1 MDLCSGS
8 ADCLTCRIKKVF
20 MSKQVFSIQRFSA
33 LALFAILAF
42 AVSSATAQNST
53 TAPPNFHSPAAALT
67 PAEASPVVSHPATT
81 GPINHNYTLK
91 KVDGTLNILVD
102 PDGTW
107 NFSGNTKSF
116 PGKDY
121 DVTLALKN
129 STGAVVL
136 FHYVG
141 DASHGIQ
148 FSKQGKNEILKENF
162 ASFASSHKSAW
173 EYRLH
178 ENAAGKRAAY
188 EAREKKREEL
198 KKAEEEAKKRHDEK
212 VAAEKKAELKAEEQ
226 AELKWE
232 EQHQAQ
238 QQQQSSGG
246 GGGSSVGSVLST
258 IGSVAG
264 AVLSFL

>member
-1 MDLCSGS
+1 
-8 ADCLTCRIKKVF
+8 
-20 MSKQVFSIQRFSA
+20 MSKYISGITRFSA
-33 LALFAILAF
+33 LTLFAILAF
-42 AVSSATAQNST
+42 AVSSATAQPAPT
-53 TAPPNFHSPAAALT
+53 TT

-81 GPINHNYTLK
+81 GPISHNYILK

-116 PGKDY
+116 PGKDF

-136 FHYVG
+136 FHYIG

-148 FSKQGKNEILKENF
+148 FSRQGQNPILKENF
-162 ASFASSHKSAW
+162 TSFASSHKSAW
-173 EYRLH
+173 EYRLY
-178 ENAAGKRAAY
+178 ESAAGKRAAY

-198 KKAEEEAKKRHDEK
+198 RKAEEEARKRHDEK
-212 VAAEKKAELKAEEQ
+212 VAAEKRAELKAEEQ

-232 EQHQAQ
+232 EQQQAQ
-238 QQQQSSGG
+238 QHQQSSGG
-246 GGGSSVGSVLST
+246 GGGTSVGSVLSA
-258 IGSVAG
+258 IASGPG

>member
-1 MDLCSGS
+1 
-8 ADCLTCRIKKVF
+8 
-20 MSKQVFSIQRFSA
+20 MSKVIPANKRCSA
-33 LALFAILAF
+33 LALFAILVF
-42 AVSSATAQNST
+42 AVSSATAQTS
-53 TAPPNFHSPAAALT
+53 PRPPAAT
-67 PAEASPVVSHPATT
+67 PAEASPVASHPATT
-81 GPINHNYTLK
+81 GPISHNFILK

-107 NFSGNTKSF
+107 NFSGNTKAF
-116 PGKDY
+116 PGKDF

-136 FHYVG
+136 FQYVG
-141 DASHGIQ
+141 DATHGIQ
-148 FSKQGKNEILKENF
+148 FSKQGQNQILKENF

-173 EYRLH
+173 EYRLY
-178 ENAAGKRAAY
+178 ENAAGKRQLY
-188 EAREKKREEL
+188 EERLRKREEL
-198 KKAEEEAKKRHDEK
+198 RKAEEEARKRHDEK
-212 VAAEKKAELKAEEQ
+212 VAAEKRKELKDEEQ

-232 EQHQAQ
+232 EQYQAQHPQQ

-246 GGGSSVGSVLST
+246 GGGSTVGSVLST

>member
-1 MDLCSGS
+1 
-8 ADCLTCRIKKVF
+8 
-20 MSKQVFSIQRFSA
+20 MSKVIPAVQRYSA
-33 LALFAILAF
+33 LALIAILAI
-42 AVSSATAQNST
+42 AVSSAMAQTSTA
-53 TAPPNFHSPAAALT
+53 T

-81 GPINHNYTLK
+81 GPISHNYTLK

-102 PDGTW
+102 PDGNW
-107 NFSGNTKSF
+107 NFSGNTKAF
-116 PGKDY
+116 PGKDF

-136 FHYVG
+136 FQYIG

-148 FSKQGKNEILKENF
+148 FSKQGKNDILKENF

-173 EYRLH
+173 EYRLY
-178 ENAAGKRAAY
+178 ESTAGKRALY
-188 EAREKKREEL
+188 EAREKKKEEIR
-198 KKAEEEAKKRHDEK
+198 KAEEEARKRHDEK

-232 EQHQAQ
+232 QQQQAQ
-238 QQQQSSGG
+238 QKQQSG

-258 IGSVAG
+258 IGG
-264 AVLSFL
+264 AIGSVLSFL

>member
-1 MDLCSGS
+1 
-8 ADCLTCRIKKVF
+8 
-20 MSKQVFSIQRFSA
+20 MSKQIFSIQRFSA
-33 LALFAILAF
+33 LALFAILVF
-42 AVSSATAQNST
+42 AVSSATAQP
-53 TAPPNFHSPAAALT
+53 APATT

-81 GPINHNYTLK
+81 GPIDHNYKLK

-116 PGKDY
+116 PGKDF

-129 STGAVVL
+129 STGAVIL
-136 FHYVG
+136 FHYIG

-173 EYRLH
+173 EYRLY
-178 ENAAGKRAAY
+178 ESAAGKRVAY

-198 KKAEEEAKKRHDEK
+198 KKAEEEARKRHDEK
-212 VAAEKKAELKAEEQ
+212 AAAEKRAELKAEEQ

-232 EQHQAQ
+232 QQQAQ
-238 QQQQSSGG
+238 QHQQSSSGG
-246 GGGSSVGSVLST
+246 GGGDGGTSVGSILSS

-264 AVLSFL
+264 AVMSFL

>member
-1 MDLCSGS
+1 MHI
-8 ADCLTCRIKKVF
+8 TIIKR
-20 MSKQVFSIQRFSA
+20 SSA
-33 LALFAILAF
+33 LALFVILAF
-42 AVSSATAQNST
+42 TVSSAMAQT
-53 TAPPNFHSPAAALT
+53 SPAATAAA
-67 PAEASPVVSHPATT
+67 PAEGSPVVSHPATT
-81 GPINHNYTLK
+81 GPISHNYTLK

-107 NFSGNTKSF
+107 NFSGNTKAF
-116 PGKDY
+116 PGKDF

-148 FSKQGKNEILKENF
+148 FSKQGQNDILKENF
-162 ASFASSHKSAW
+162 ASFASSHKSVW
-173 EYRLH
+173 EYRLY
-178 ENAAGKRAAY
+178 ESTAGKRQLY
-188 EAREKKREEL
+188 EERVKKREEL
-198 KKAEEEAKKRHDEK
+198 KKAEEEARKRHDEK
-212 VAAEKKAELKAEEQ
+212 VAAEKRAELKAEEQ

-232 EQHQAQ
+232 QQQHT

>member
-1 MDLCSGS
+1 
-8 ADCLTCRIKKVF
+8 
-20 MSKQVFSIQRFSA
+20 MSKHISVLQRSSA
-33 LALFAILAF
+33 LALVVILAF
-42 AVSSATAQNST
+42 AASSATAQS
-53 TAPPNFHSPAAALT
+53 SPATT
-67 PAEASPVVSHPATT
+67 PVEASPVVSHPATT
-81 GPINHNYTLK
+81 GPISHNYTLK
-91 KVDGTLNILVD
+91 KVDGTLNILVN

-107 NFSGNTKSF
+107 NFSGSTKSF
-116 PGKDY
+116 PGKDF
-121 DVTLALKN
+121 DVSLALKN

-136 FHYVG
+136 FQYVG

-148 FSKQGKNEILKENF
+148 FSKQGQNDILKENF

-173 EYRLH
+173 EYRLY
-178 ENAAGKRAAY
+178 ENAAGKRQLY
-188 EAREKKREEL
+188 EERLKKREEL
-198 KKAEEEAKKRHDEK
+198 LKAEQEAKKRHDEK

-232 EQHQAQ
+232 QQQQAQAQ
-238 QQQQSSGG
+238 QKQQQSS

>member
-1 MDLCSGS
+1 
-8 ADCLTCRIKKVF
+8 
-20 MSKQVFSIQRFSA
+20 MSKHISGITRYSA
-33 LALFAILAF
+33 LALSAILVF
-42 AVSSATAQNST
+42 AVSSATAQNSPTT
-53 TAPPNFHSPAAALT
+53 TAAA
-67 PAEASPVVSHPATT
+67 PAEASPVVSHPAAP
-81 GPINHNYTLK
+81 GPISHNYTLK
-91 KVDGTLNILVD
+91 KIDGTLNILVD

-116 PGKDY
+116 PGKDF

-129 STGAVVL
+129 STGAVIL
-136 FHYVG
+136 FHYIG

-173 EYRLH
+173 EYRLY
-178 ENAAGKRAAY
+178 ESAAGKKQLY
-188 EAREKKREEL
+188 EERVKKREEL
-198 KKAEEEAKKRHDEK
+198 RKAEEEARKRHDEK
-212 VAAEKKAELKAEEQ
+212 VAAEKRAELKAEEQ

-232 EQHQAQ
+232 QQHQA

-246 GGGSSVGSVLST
+246 GGTSVGSVLST

>member
-1 MDLCSGS
+1 
-8 ADCLTCRIKKVF
+8 
-20 MSKQVFSIQRFSA
+20 MSKEVRVIQRFSA
-33 LALFAILAF
+33 LALVAILVIA
-42 AVSSATAQNST
+42 ASSVMAQSSTKPSST
-53 TAPPNFHSPAAALT
+53 TAAAA

-81 GPINHNYTLK
+81 GPISHNYTLK

-107 NFSGNTKSF
+107 NFSGNTKAF
-116 PGKDY
+116 PGKDF

-129 STGAVVL
+129 TTGAVVL
-136 FHYVG
+136 FQYIG

-148 FSKQGKNEILKENF
+148 FSKQGKNDILEENF
-162 ASFASSHKSAW
+162 ASFAKSHKSAW
-173 EYRLH
+173 EYRLY
-178 ENAAGKRAAY
+178 ESTAGKRALY
-188 EAREKKREEL
+188 EAREKKKEEIR
-198 KKAEEEAKKRHDEK
+198 KAEEEAKKRHDEK

-232 EQHQAQ
+232 QQQQAQQQQ

-246 GGGSSVGSVLST
+246 GSSIGSVLGT

>member
-1 MDLCSGS
+1 
-8 ADCLTCRIKKVF
+8 
-20 MSKQVFSIQRFSA
+20 MSKHISGITRYSA
-33 LALFAILAF
+33 LALVAILAF
-42 AVSSATAQNST
+42 AVSSATAQNTT
-53 TAPPNFHSPAAALT
+53 TAPPKFHAPAAALT
-67 PAEASPVVSHPATT
+67 PAEASPVASHPATT
-81 GPINHNYTLK
+81 GPISHNYILK

-116 PGKDY
+116 PGKDF

-148 FSKQGKNEILKENF
+148 FSKQGKNQILKENF

-173 EYRLH
+173 EYRLY
-178 ENAAGKRAAY
+178 ESAAGKRAAY
-188 EAREKKREEL
+188 EERVKKREEL
-198 KKAEEEAKKRHDEK
+198 RKAEEEARKRHDEK
-212 VAAEKKAELKAEEQ
+212 VAAEKRAELKAEEQ
-226 AELKWE
+226 VELKWE

-238 QQQQSSGG
+238 QQQNSGG
-246 GGGSSVGSVLST
+246 GGTSVGSVLST

>member
-1 MDLCSGS
+1 
-8 ADCLTCRIKKVF
+8 
-20 MSKQVFSIQRFSA
+20 MSKHISGITRYSA
-33 LALFAILAF
+33 LALSAILVF
-42 AVSSATAQNST
+42 AVSSATAQNSPTT
-53 TAPPNFHSPAAALT
+53 TAAA
-67 PAEASPVVSHPATT
+67 PAEASPVVSHPAAP
-81 GPINHNYTLK
+81 GPISHNYTLK
-91 KVDGTLNILVD
+91 KIDGTLNILVD

-116 PGKDY
+116 PGKDF

-136 FHYVG
+136 FQYVG

-148 FSKQGKNEILKENF
+148 FSKQGQNQILKENF

-173 EYRLH
+173 EYRLY
-178 ENAAGKRAAY
+178 ESAAGKKQLY
-188 EAREKKREEL
+188 EERVKKREEL
-198 KKAEEEAKKRHDEK
+198 RKAEEEARKRHDEK
-212 VAAEKKAELKAEEQ
+212 VAAEKRAELKAEEQ

-232 EQHQAQ
+232 QQHQA

-246 GGGSSVGSVLST
+246 GGTSVGSVLST